1 MVKSLILFIFILL
14 VSILRIQAQQSNTL
28 FFMHSVPQSNFMN
41 PAVQAECRWF
51 IGLPVISSVHVN
63 LANNGFTVNQLLESQ
78 EDGVYSFNAEN
89 LVNRLARTNYLS
101 SELYTHLL
109 AIGHKRKDYYFTFS
123 IRERNDFIAFYP
135 KDLFAFAWRGN
146 TQFEGDWISLK
157 GTGVQF
163 NHFREYAVGV
173 SQKIDDYR
181 TFGIRGKLLF
191 GKLNLNTRRSDIGL
205 FTEESSFNLIFVN
218 DIKINGSLPVSL
230 EIDPSGNYT
239 ITDEYY
245 TSIRDIIFN
254 RRDIGIAFD
263 AGFINE
269 YDDKITFSGSIL
281 DVGAIYYRSSLT
293 NYNVE
298 GEFYY
303 DGPLGDTIETE
314 SYFNDI
320 INTFTEG
327 SIIGHRPY
335 IYFLQPKI
343 MIGATYKMND
353 RINFGGL
360 IASKIYKQKFQ
371 SGLILSANSR
381 FAKYFTASLSWS
393 YINRSANNL
402 GLGIAL
408 GRVPF
413 QFYIISDNVTGMIWP
428 QSTKNL
434 NLRFGLNIIFGC
446 FRKENVSECGC
457 YWIQK
462 AEERRERKYKLLNK

>member
-1 MVKSLILFIFILL
+1 MVKPVILSIIILL
-14 VSILRIQAQQSNTL
+14 VSIPGVEAQQSNTL

-41 PAVQAECRWF
+41 PALQAECRWF
-51 IGLPVISSVHVN
+51 IGLPVISSVHIN

-78 EDGVYSFNAEN
+78 QEGIYSFDAEN
-89 LVNRLARTNYLS
+89 LVNRLARTNYIS

-109 AIGHKRKDYYFTFS
+109 TIGHKRKNYYFTFS
-123 IRERNDFIAFYP
+123 IRERDDFITFYP
-135 KDLFAFAWRGN
+135 KDLFAFVWRGN
-146 TQFEGDWISLK
+146 TQFEGDWISLN

-163 NHFREYAVGV
+163 NHFREYAAGV
-173 SQKIDDYR
+173 SQKVDDYR
-181 TFGIRGKLLF
+181 TFGLRGKLLF
-191 GKLNLNTRRSDIGL
+191 GKLNLNTRKSKIGL
-205 FTEESSFNLIFVN
+205 FTQENSFDLIFVN

-230 EIDPSGNYT
+230 EIDPSGYYT
-239 ITDEYY
+239 ITNEYY
-245 TSIRDIIFN
+245 TTIPDIVFN
-254 RRDIGIAFD
+254 RRNIGIAFD

-281 DVGAIYYRSSLT
+281 DIGAIYYRSNLT

-298 GEFYY
+298 GEFFY

-320 INTFTEG
+320 INTFTGG
-327 SIIGHRPY
+327 SIIAHKPY

-343 MIGATYKMND
+343 MLGATYKIND

-360 IASKIYKQKFQ
+360 IAGKIYKQKFQ

-393 YINRSANNL
+393 YIHRSVNNL
-402 GLGIAL
+402 GLGLAL

-413 QFYIISDNVTGMIWP
+413 QFYIISDNMMGMIWP
-428 QSTKNL
+428 LSTKNL
-434 NLRFGLNIIFGC
+434 NLRFGVNIIFSC
-446 FRKENVSECGC
+446 YRKENISGCGC
-457 YWIQK
+457 YWMQK
-462 AEERRERKYKLLNK
+462 EEERRERKYKLLNK